1 MLRIKTTVRQL
12 RRSPYQ
18 ATAVLMVMTFTML
31 VLSAFLVLTIGL
43 SIILKNIEGRPQLL
57 AYFDEKITPTEEQ
70 IATVEQALKKTGHL
84 ASTTYVSKEKAF
96 EIYKKLNEDKP
107 QLLEQVS
114 PSTLPASIDIS
125 ATDPGY
131 LNELAEIASKQPGI
145 KQVTFQKDIV
155 ERLITWTNAIRKGGL
170 VIVGVLTLTSIL
182 IVVMVTGM
190 RIAIRR
196 EEVSIMQLVGG
207 SRWFIRWPFIL
218 EGILYGA
225 ISSTIAV
232 FLTSGILLWYS
243 PQLSNFFG
251 DVRIFPIPLPFL
263 LAMWV
268 GVMMFGI
275 LIGVIG
281 ASISLWRYLK
291 T

>member
-1 MLRIKTTVRQL
+1 MIPADWKKE
-12 RRSPYQ
+12 
-18 ATAVLMVMTFTML
+18 
-31 VLSAFLVLTIGL
+31 TIGL

-251 DVRIFPIPLPFL
+251 DVKIFPIPLPFL
-263 LAMWV
+263 LSMWV
-268 GVMMFGI
+268 GVMVFGI
-275 LIGVIG
+275 LIGIIG
-281 ASISLWRYLK
+281 ASIALWRYLK

>member
-18 ATAVLMVMTFTML
+18 AMAVLMVMTFTML
-31 VLSAFLVLTIGL
+31 VLSAFVVLTIGL

-57 AYFDEKITPTEEQ
+57 AYFDEKITPTSEQ
-70 IATVEQALKKTGHL
+70 VASVEQALKETGHL
-84 ASTTYVSKEKAF
+84 ASTTYVSKEEAF
-96 EIYKKLNEDKP
+96 AIYKRLNEDKP

-131 LNELAEIASKQPGI
+131 LNQLADVASKQPGI
-145 KQVTFQKDIV
+145 KQVTFQKDVV
-155 ERLITWTNAIRKGGL
+155 ERLITWTNAIRKSGL

-225 ISSTIAV
+225 ISSTVAV
-232 FLTSGILLWYS
+232 FITSGILLWYS

-251 DVRIFPIPLPFL
+251 DVQIFPIPLPFL
-263 LAMWV
+263 LAMWG
-268 GVMMFGI
+268 GVMLFGI
-275 LIGVIG
+275 LIGIIG
-281 ASISLWRYLK
+281 ASIALWRYLK